1 MSCEP
6 EIILPWI
13 LSAKNRS
20 QNRDGFTPTQL
31 VFGHNVNTKPVLPYK
46 FPVLQTT
53 KSSDI

>member
-20 QNRDGFTPTQL
+20 QNRNGFTPTQL